1 MVARDR
7 GSIRAGASELFTRAC
22 RLIRQPGLAAYL
34 EKQLLAMSS
43 DIRARPIVVKLL
55 DGIQTI
61 RSLVES
67 ENGPLSEETV
77 RKVHGVC
84 AELVPLASR
93 PLE

>member
-1 MVARDR
+1 M
-7 GSIRAGASELFTRAC
+7 
-22 RLIRQPGLAAYL
+22 LIDDL
-34 EKQLLAMSS
+34 EKQLRAMGS
-43 DIRARPIVVKLL
+43 DIRARPIVVRLL

-84 AELVPLASR
+84 AELVPLSSQ